1 MKNTNKIFLGETFYI
16 EAFPNEVLFTNTD
29 RTINEYVTYDIN
41 TPYEEIMT
49 EIRVFVEK
57 YMTPDALIIYDKW
70 VFLSKIT
77 KGNVGKMYEKG
88 VLYE

>member
-1 MKNTNKIFLGETFYI
+1 MKNTDKILLGEMFHI
-16 EAFPNEVLFTNTD
+16 EVFENQVLFTNED
-29 RTINEYVTYDIN
+29 RTINEYVPYDIN
-41 TPYEEIMT
+41 TSYEEIMK

-57 YMTPDALIIYDKW
+57 HMTPDALAIYDKW
-70 VFLSKIT
+70 AFLNKIT